1 MPTVNV
7 SLTEY
12 LARFI
17 QEHVAS
23 GHYASA
29 SEVVREGLRLLGQR
43 EAQDAVKL
51 ERLRAAV
58 QKGIEDLENG
68 DYTELRSEDEVD
80 DFINAIDDEVAAGIG
95 AE

>member
-80 DFINAIDDEVAAGIG
+80 DFINAIDDEVAAGLG